1 METTIL
7 SSDMV
12 DARVAPKGS
21 LEHLSQ
27 QEIAKLLDSGQGGLY
42 PLFRQCALAV
52 LNSGSDIDDARVIF
66 EKYRDFDLRIV
77 RQAWGIKLEIKNAPA
92 AAFVD
97 GVMIRGLKDH
107 LFAVLRDVVFI
118 SNEIMESGRFDLA
131 SSSSITNAVFHILR
145 NARVLELQMRPNL
158 VVCWGGHSIRRIEY
172 DYTKKVGYELGLRG
186 LDVCTGCGPGA
197 MKGPM
202 KGATIGHSKQR
213 IVDGRYLGITEPGII
228 AAEPPNPIVSQL
240 VIMPDIEKRL
250 EAFVRLG
257 HGIVIFPGGAGTAEE
272 ILYLL
277 GILLDPA
284 NRDLPFPGGLHRSRR
299 QRGIFRANS
308 PVHRL
313 DPGPGRAS
321 RATKS
326 SSTTPR
332 PLRARWCKGWAQV
345 RDYRRQASDSYGFN
359 WLLKIPLEFQLP
371 FEVTHASMRALRLSR
386 DQPVHERAANLR
398 RAFSGIVA
406 GNIKDYGINAI
417 ERYGPFEL
425 AGEPSIME
433 PLDRLLR
440 SFVAQRPDEIHRHR
454 IHALLPT
461 RGMSDPQRIR
471 YRFDLPDGSQKSLDF
486 SFDADRFSA
495 CQCGPGRH
503 RRSGPT

>member
-1 METTIL
+1 VETTIL
-7 SSDMV
+7 SSDLV
-12 DARVAPKGS
+12 DARVGPKGS

-42 PLFRQCALAV
+42 PLFRKCALAV
-52 LNSGSDIDDARVIF
+52 LNSGSNLDDAREIF
-66 EKYRDFDLRIV
+66 EKYKDFDLKIV

-97 GVMIRGLKDH
+97 GQMIRGLKDH

-118 SNEIMESGRFDLA
+118 SNEIMESGRFDLT

-145 NARVLELQMRPNL
+145 NARVLEPQTRPNL
-158 VVCWGGHSIRRIEY
+158 VVCWGGHSIRRVEY
-172 DYTKKVGYELGLRG
+172 DYTKTVGYELGLRT

-202 KGATIGHSKQR
+202 KGAAIGHSKQR
-213 IVDGRYLGITEPGII
+213 INNGRYLGITEPGII

-257 HGIVIFPGGAGTAEE
+257 HGIVVFPGGAGTAEE

-284 NRDLPFPGGLHRSRR
+284 NAHLPYPVVFTGPADTAEYFEQIHGFIGATLGPSAQSKYQIIVDDPAAVARAMVHGL
-299 QRGIFRANS
+299 AE
-308 PVHRL
+308 
-313 DPGPGRAS
+313 
-321 RATKS
+321 
-326 SSTTPR
+326 
-332 PLRARWCKGWAQV
+332 V
-345 RDYRRQASDSYGFN
+345 RDYRRRESDSYGFN
-359 WLLKIPLEFQLP
+359 WLLKIPLDFQQP
-371 FEVTHASMRALRLSR
+371 FLVTHASMRALRLSH

-406 GNIKDYGINAI
+406 GNIKEYGVNAI
-417 ERYGPFEL
+417 ERHGPFEL
-425 AGEPSIME
+425 TGEASMME
-433 PLDRLLR
+433 PLDQLLR
-440 SFVAQRPDEIHRHR
+440 SFVAQRRMKLTGAEYTPC
-454 IHALLPT
+454 
-461 RGMSDPQRIR
+461 
-471 YRFDLPDGSQKSLDF
+471 YRLV
-486 SFDADRFSA
+486 A
-495 CQCGPGRH
+495 
-503 RRSGPT
+503 